1 LNLLL
6 LVLACSTYGG
16 QGGDLGLGIIIGEP
30 TGICLKYFTSAEGAV
45 NAAAA
50 WSLSGDEKAAHIYG
64 DYLWHMSE
72 LASWDGGRSP
82 LYLGVGGRVLFR
94 DDARV
99 GVRIPVGMAWVF
111 DEAPFDAF
119 LEIVPVM
126 DLAPD
131 TEFDLAGGAGA
142 RFWF

>member
-1 LNLLL
+1 MT
-6 LVLACSTYGG
+6 VLALILTCSLYGG
-16 QGGDLGLGIIIGEP
+16 QGSDFGLGIIIGEP
-30 TGICLKYFTSAEGAV
+30 SGICMKYFTTATNAWS
-45 NAAAA
+45 AAAA
-50 WSLSGDEKAAHIYG
+50 WSLSGDEKAAHLYA
-64 DYLWHMSE
+64 DHLFHLSE

-82 LYLGVGGRVLFR
+82 FYAGVGARVLFR
-94 DDARV
+94 NETTA

-126 DLAPD
+126 DLIPD
-131 TEFDLAGGAGA
+131 TEFDVAGGVGA